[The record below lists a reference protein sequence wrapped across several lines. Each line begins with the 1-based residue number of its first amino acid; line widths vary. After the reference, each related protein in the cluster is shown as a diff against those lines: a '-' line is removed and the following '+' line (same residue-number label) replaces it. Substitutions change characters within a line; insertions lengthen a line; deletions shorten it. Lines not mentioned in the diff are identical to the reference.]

1 MAVHGYFDDSGDGN
15 GTRITSIGGLVGLP
29 EQWEKFDKRWKKAA
43 KKLNGPF
50 HATDCEALRGC
61 CDGWAVSNRNELM
74 DQLVTT
80 ILDCG
85 VRCFGIV
92 VPIQEYC
99 AVFPNAKKLDPYF
112 LAFRHMVANMAI
124 IGEQSRVLGR
134 NDEIN
139 VCHESGNANS
149 RLGEIFQEFLDFKEW
164 ENTRYLQGMYVGRK
178 NLAGLQGADLV
189 ARETFKFADN
199 QGKDLGIRIPVK
211 RLHGRITFFPW
222 NRECLERLKS
232 YGGPE
237 SLKGL
242 IDCMTD
248 NPPPMIMKRWP
259 K

>member
-1 MAVHGYFDDSGDGN
+1 
-15 GTRITSIGGLVGLP
+15 
-29 EQWEKFDKRWKKAA
+29 
-43 KKLNGPF
+43 
-50 HATDCEALRGC
+50 
-61 CDGWAVSNRNELM
+61 M
-74 DQLVTT
+74 DQIVTT

-85 VRCFGIV
+85 VRSFGIV

-99 AVFPNAKKLDPYF
+99 AVFPNAKKFDPYL

-124 IGEQSRVLGR
+124 VGEQAEALGR
-134 NDEIN
+134 QDEIFI
-139 VCHESGNANS
+139 VIESGPTNA
-149 RLGEIFQEFLDFKEW
+149 RVTEIFDQFVAMKEW
-164 ENTRYLQGMYVGRK
+164 RNSKYLQGLSFNTK
-178 NLAGLQGADLV
+178 HHLGLQGADLV
-189 ARETFKFADN
+189 ARETFKFVDN

-248 NPPPMIMKRWP
+248 NPPPMIMQRWP